1 MTMLSAGD
9 LAIEI
14 DYVVGNPSGTLQR
27 LENGDWQDYCPD
39 GGVITSKGD
48 KSNQNLDCH
57 VPDTNLMPQ

>member
-39 GGVITSKGD
+39 GEVITSK
-48 KSNQNLDCH
+48 SLNIYNE
-57 VPDTNLMPQ
+57 